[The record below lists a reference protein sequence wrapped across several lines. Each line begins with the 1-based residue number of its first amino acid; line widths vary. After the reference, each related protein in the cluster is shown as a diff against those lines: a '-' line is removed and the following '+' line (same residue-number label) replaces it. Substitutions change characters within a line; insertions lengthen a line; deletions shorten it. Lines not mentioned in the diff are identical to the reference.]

1 MNGVFQ
7 AVTVI
12 DTIIFWKVKDL
23 LMWQTTVWETLNL
36 HNSHCFQLN
45 AWHDRLPAWEEEEVK
60 RTAATSAGGSSV
72 SKHSFPSEGQ
82 EKWGIKSNA
91 LDQQGWAAAAPPS
104 LCWCC
109 SSAAQQPGRV
119 WRGPA
124 DSLEGLL
131 QPPAPLWG
139 YSTSTSVTPGLSL
152 YSPNKHQTAV

>member
-23 LMWQTTVWETLNL
+23 LMWQTTVWEILNL

-72 SKHSFPSEGQ
+72 S
-82 EKWGIKSNA
+82 
-91 LDQQGWAAAAPPS
+91 PPS
-104 LCWCC
+104 THFLQRDRRNEGENASGWISKAGSAGWEAGTPPITVLQLWSC
-109 SSAAQQPGRV
+109 SAA
-119 WRGPA
+119 WRGLA

-131 QPPAPLWG
+131 QPPSLHWHYP
-139 YSTSTSVTPGLSL
+139 TSNRQCDSRFIPVFTE
-152 YSPNKHQTAV
+152 